1 MNNYIG
7 KVDAEWVD
15 PAVELPPEGE
25 WVHTEVG
32 YWDGAIEPMMNFIRC
47 GLWNEGADLID
58 AEKIFVLR
66 WLRIGGP
73 TDAIPRA
80 QVQAAVDEMKRRYQ
94 HGENCINGEDGSCE
108 GCNLYRFQ
116 FPHCKS
122 FACIERFTGVTP
134 SEVQ

>member
-1 MNNYIG
+1 MSDINY
-7 KVDAEWVD
+7 VCARWRDAVTD
-15 PAVELPPEGE
+15 PPPDGWQGLIKDKNGTTYRAIRTTWPGMPIVWELLLFEGE
-25 WVHTEVG
+25 DHDITPG
-32 YWDGAIEPMMNFIRC
+32 DQ
-47 GLWNEGADLID
+47 
-58 AEKIFVLR
+58 
-66 WLRIGGP
+66 WLDVTTIP
-73 TDAIPRA
+73 AIPRA
-80 QVQAAVDEMKRRYQ
+80 AVQAAVDEMKRRYQ